1 VVFNAK
7 FGSPS
12 QIYLTYQRSDLAARS
27 FPVILSFKC
36 AIPLDFKR
44 SLNAVLE
51 ADFSEIML
59 IWSFISLCVNEV
71 IDVKMRTKQR
81 ATFSSGPI

>member
-1 VVFNAK
+1 
-7 FGSPS
+7 
-12 QIYLTYQRSDLAARS
+12 
-27 FPVILSFKC
+27 
-36 AIPLDFKR
+36 
-44 SLNAVLE
+44 
-51 ADFSEIML
+51 ML